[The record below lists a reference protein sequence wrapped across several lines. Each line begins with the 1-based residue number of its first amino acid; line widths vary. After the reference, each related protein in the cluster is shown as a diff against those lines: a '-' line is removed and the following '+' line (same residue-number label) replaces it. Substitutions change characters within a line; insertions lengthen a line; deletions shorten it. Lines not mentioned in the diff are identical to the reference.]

1 MLDNFDAHV
10 SEEGINVVAET
21 TSAIVCQLPANSTAV
36 FQPLDVGVMDPSKEK
51 ITAKWLAD
59 ISVPEEDSQP
69 TAVEDERA
77 CRKCGLVELCVC
89 WEECV
94 CWDECVCYGDACLCY
109 EEFICLKSCEID
121 MDMDARSDPRSNVA
135 ADEQQ
140 SVRNRQT
147 TNQAAEKR
155 LAAIIR
161 TIEAWEE
168 LSEDVIV
175 KSFQKAIPM
184 YPTVDV

>member
-1 MLDNFDAHV
+1 MM
-10 SEEGINVVAET
+10 G
-21 TSAIVCQLPANSTAV
+21 
-36 FQPLDVGVMDPSKEK
+36 PLKKK

-69 TAVEDERA
+69 TAVKDESV

-89 WEECV
+89 WEESTWTWMLEV
-94 CWDECVCYGDACLCY
+94 T
-109 EEFICLKSCEID
+109 
-121 MDMDARSDPRSNVA
+121 PRSNVA
-135 ADEQQ
+135 TDEQQ
-140 SVRNRQT
+140 SVRDRQT

-155 LAAIIR
+155 LATIIR

-184 YPTVDV
+184 YPTIDV